1 MYIRNKRMGTH
12 RYYIIED
19 RIKKNGKYLTINVR
33 YLGTAKRLLT
43 QLRQL
48 DQLKRKKPLT

>member
-1 MYIRNKRMGTH
+1 MYIRNKKMGTH
-12 RYYIIED
+12 HYYVIED
-19 RIKKNGKYLTINVR
+19 RVKKNGKYLTINVR
-33 YLGTAKRLLT
+33 YLGTAKRLLN